1 MQYTW
6 QILSL
11 LAFGLLLTSSARVVV
26 RNVSHISRVIGL
38 KGYTVSF
45 LLLGLCTSAPE
56 MFVAYRSIAEGVPQL
71 SVGNLIGG
79 SILLL
84 SLVMGLSSVIYGK
97 ITLEHGMTFGEI
109 VLSSIVIVAPVTVLW
124 DGSLTRI
131 EGALLVGI
139 YIVHVMLLHKETKVV
154 SIATY
159 SVNHSRSL
167 HGSVAMLFVALFAM
181 AAASYFMVESATILI
196 AYTAIPAFVFGLVLL
211 SLGTNLPEFALAWQA
226 GKSKKKSIA
235 FGDFL
240 GSAAAN
246 TSILGVLGLVAP
258 FHTANSDRMLFS
270 LVLLLTVTLFFVWA
284 LSSRRDITRKEGLG
298 LLLFY
303 GMFVFFEFL
312 GGS

>member
-1 MQYTW
+1 MQYAW

-11 LAFGLLLTSSARVVV
+11 LGFGVLLTSSAHVVV
-26 RNVSHISRVIGL
+26 RSVSHISRVIGL
-38 KGYTVSF
+38 TGYTVSF

-56 MFVAYRSIAEGVPQL
+56 MFVAYRSIVEGVPQL

-84 SLVMGLSSVIYGK
+84 SLVMGLSSVVYGK

-109 VLSSIVIVAPVTVLW
+109 VLSSIVIVAPATVLW

-131 EGALLVGI
+131 EGAFLIGI
-139 YIVHVMLLHKETKVV
+139 YIVHAMLLQKETKVLR
-154 SIATY
+154 IAAHT
-159 SVNHSRSL
+159 VNHSRSL

-181 AAASYFMVESATILI
+181 AVASYFMVESATALI
-196 AYTAIPAFVFGLVLL
+196 AHTAIPAFVFGLVLL

-235 FGDFL
+235 FGDFM

-246 TSILGVLGLVAP
+246 TPILGVLGVVAP
-258 FHTANSDRMLFS
+258 FQASSSERMIFS

-303 GMFVFFEFL
+303 GMFVLFEFL